1 MADRYIDVAYVDSC
15 IDRSVRVSLIGDE
28 AAADELLRH
37 IERATSFVKG
47 YLRNS
52 GYTCPATQD
61 PSTIDDET
69 VKDAVMCL
77 VWERLAGKPNASL
90 ALPEGW
96 KEGPYR
102 LALEGILSG
111 AVQLNLPQSTK
122 NAPGGITVGTVASR
136 ATDLSGW

>member
-37 IERATSFVKG
+37 IERATSLVKG

-69 VKDAVMCL
+69 VKDAVIAI
-77 VWERLAGKPNASL
+77 VWEKLAGKPNASL
-90 ALPEGW
+90 TLPDGW
-96 KEGPYR
+96 ATGPYR

-111 AVQLNLPQSTK
+111 SVQLSLPQSTK
-122 NAPGGITVGTVASR
+122 NAPGGITVGTRVAR

>member
-15 IDRSVRVSLIGDE
+15 IDRTVRESLIGDE

-52 GYTCPATQD
+52 GYTCPTTQD

-77 VWERLAGKPNASL
+77 VWEKLAAKPNTSL
-90 ALPEGW
+90 PLPEGW
-96 KEGPYR
+96 ATGPYK
-102 LALEGILSG
+102 LALTGILSG
-111 AVQLNLPQSTK
+111 SVQLNLPQSTK
-122 NAPGGITVGTVASR
+122 NAPGGITVGTSVSR
-136 ATDLSGW
+136 ATDLTGW